1 MNAFNLE
8 KAMKY
13 YDNNVSF
20 GSAKIVYKGELGLLK
35 NVSEKSKRD
44 KPFFMYCTTKIIIPA
59 TAMQLIKKYWKGSDF
74 SYGLGFCTLINV
86 ESSKSPVGEFGWD
99 GAEILMF

>member
-1 MNAFNLE
+1 MIYLFKSKEREMNAFNLE

-35 NVSEKSKRD
+35 KCK
-44 KPFFMYCTTKIIIPA
+44 
-59 TAMQLIKKYWKGSDF
+59 
-74 SYGLGFCTLINV
+74 
-86 ESSKSPVGEFGWD
+86 
-99 GAEILMF
+99 